1 MAQDSDVD
9 IGFEIS
15 RAFALMDQGKA
26 YASDN
31 NYRDAGDKFQETIS
45 VLMAIMPVV
54 KSESTKTMLQKQLHL
69 VMDVSEGCKSRLR
82 RMTQSKGKGGSML
95 DMLLKQTE
103 EKEKTLDEKERKKRV
118 TRNHV
123 AGEVYSTE
131 RAYVT
136 NLKILQSRYVD
147 PLREASKTS
156 LPILSASDVA
166 TLFSTL
172 EAVPKL
178 NERFVEDVGKR
189 VKNWH
194 ALQTIGDVFDEY
206 APFFKT
212 YLVYVQCFEKMSKRL
227 LVLRKENERFRMFL
241 EYLEMKERL
250 PPLQSL
256 LIMPVQRIPRY
267 QLLIRDLIKNTHDT
281 HPDYKLL
288 NKALGKIANTAK
300 HINDS
305 MNRQKRALKL
315 YEIQG
320 LFLPHKK
327 MPPIV
332 APNREH
338 IKDGPL
344 RKLNRHGEVDGLNF
358 WLFTDV
364 LVYGLF
370 NMRKNAYEFR
380 RMITP
385 IGCEIAVYKGY
396 ANGLKIASTEKSL
409 ILFAWTEEEQQ
420 EWLKA
425 IQETA
430 DRNKKRNHNL
440 RHRGSLIM
448 RHTAAPLKG
457 EASRSV
463 VISSEN
469 SKARMMMGMND

>member
-1 MAQDSDVD
+1 M
-9 IGFEIS
+9 
-15 RAFALMDQGKA
+15 
-26 YASDN
+26 
-31 NYRDAGDKFQETIS
+31 
-45 VLMAIMPVV
+45 
-54 KSESTKTMLQKQLHL
+54 STLTHTQLIIAH
-69 VMDVSEGCKSRLR
+69 
-82 RMTQSKGKGGSML
+82 
-95 DMLLKQTE
+95 
-103 EKEKTLDEKERKKRV
+103 
-118 TRNHV
+118 
-123 AGEVYSTE
+123 STG
-131 RAYVT
+131 AYVG
-136 NLKILQSRYVD
+136 NLKILQTRYVD

-166 TLFSTL
+166 HLFSTL

-178 NERFVEDVGKR
+178 NERFVEDVGER

-212 YLVYVQCFEKMSKRL
+212 YLVYVQGFEKMSKRL

-315 YEIQG
+315 YVTLYTTNKKMRALNNCTRRTNRYEIQG
-320 LFLPHKK
+320 LFIPNKS

-370 NMRKNAYEFR
+370 SMRKNAYEFR

-396 ANGLKIASTEKSL
+396 SHGLKIASTEKSL
-409 ILFAWTEEEQQ
+409 ILFAWTEEEQL

-430 DRNKKRNHNL
+430 NRNKKRNHNL

-469 SKARMMMGMND
+469 SKARMMMGMKH

>member
-1 MAQDSDVD
+1 
-9 IGFEIS
+9 
-15 RAFALMDQGKA
+15 
-26 YASDN
+26 
-31 NYRDAGDKFQETIS
+31 
-45 VLMAIMPVV
+45 
-54 KSESTKTMLQKQLHL
+54 
-69 VMDVSEGCKSRLR
+69 
-82 RMTQSKGKGGSML
+82 
-95 DMLLKQTE
+95 
-103 EKEKTLDEKERKKRV
+103 
-118 TRNHV
+118 
-123 AGEVYSTE
+123 
-131 RAYVT
+131 
-136 NLKILQSRYVD
+136 
-147 PLREASKTS
+147 
-156 LPILSASDVA
+156 
-166 TLFSTL
+166 
-172 EAVPKL
+172 
-178 NERFVEDVGKR
+178 
-189 VKNWH
+189 
-194 ALQTIGDVFDEY
+194 
-206 APFFKT
+206 
-212 YLVYVQCFEKMSKRL
+212 
-227 LVLRKENERFRMFL
+227 
-241 EYLEMKERL
+241 
-250 PPLQSL
+250 
-256 LIMPVQRIPRY
+256 
-267 QLLIRDLIKNTHDT
+267 
-281 HPDYKLL
+281 
-288 NKALGKIANTAK
+288 
-300 HINDS
+300 
-305 MNRQKRALKL
+305 
-315 YEIQG
+315 
-320 LFLPHKK
+320 

>member
-1 MAQDSDVD
+1 MAQTDSEVD

-31 NYRDAGDKFQETIS
+31 NYRDAGEKFQETIS
-45 VLMAIMPVV
+45 VLMAVMPIV

-69 VMDVSEGCKSRLR
+69 VMDVSEGCKSRMR
-82 RMTQSKGKGGSML
+82 RMKQSKGKGGSML

-131 RAYVT
+131 RGYVT
-136 NLKILQSRYVD
+136 NLKILQTRYVD

-189 VKNWH
+189 VKDWH

-212 YLVYVQCFEKMSKRL
+212 YLVYVQGFEKMSKRL
-227 LVLRKENERFRMFL
+227 LSLRKENERFRMFL

-315 YEIQG
+315 HEIQG
-320 LFLPHKK
+320 LFIPNKK
-327 MPPIV
+327 MPPIL

-469 SKARMMMGMND
+469 SNPKVKA

>member
-1 MAQDSDVD
+1 
-9 IGFEIS
+9 
-15 RAFALMDQGKA
+15 
-26 YASDN
+26 
-31 NYRDAGDKFQETIS
+31 
-45 VLMAIMPVV
+45 MPVV
-54 KSESTKTMLQKQLHL
+54 KNESTKSMLQKQLHL
-69 VMDVSEGCKSRLR
+69 VMDASEGCKFRLR
-82 RMTQSKGKGGSML
+82 RIEQSKKGGGTGSML
-95 DMLLKQTE
+95 DMLLKQNK

-118 TRNHV
+118 TRDNV

-131 RAYVT
+131 RKYVS
-136 NLKILQSRYVD
+136 NLQILQTRYVD
-147 PLREASKTS
+147 ALREASQTS
-156 LPILSASDVA
+156 IPILSASDVA
-166 TLFSTL
+166 RLFSTL

-189 VKNWH
+189 VENWH

-212 YLVYVQCFEKMSKRL
+212 YLVYVQGFEKMSKRL
-227 LVLRKENERFRMFL
+227 LELRKENERFKMFL

-256 LIMPVQRIPRY
+256 LIEPVQRIPRY
-267 QLLIRDLIKNTHDT
+267 QLLIRDLIKNTADT

-300 HINDS
+300 HINES
-305 MNRQKRALKL
+305 MNRQKKALKL

-320 LFLPHKK
+320 LFIPNKS

-332 APNREH
+332 APNREF

-370 NMRKNAYEFR
+370 SMRKNAYEFR

-385 IGCEIAVYKGY
+385 IACEVVVYKGH
-396 ANGLKIASTEKSL
+396 ANGLKVASTEKSVV
-409 ILFAWTEEEQQ
+409 LFAWTEEEQQ
-420 EWLKA
+420 EWIKA
-425 IQETA
+425 ITETA
-430 DRNKKRNHNL
+430 ERNKKRNHNL

-448 RHTAAPLKG
+448 RHSAAPLKG

-463 VISSEN
+463 VVINNGN
-469 SKARMMMGMND
+469 SKARKMMGIKH

>member
-1 MAQDSDVD
+1 
-9 IGFEIS
+9 
-15 RAFALMDQGKA
+15 
-26 YASDN
+26 
-31 NYRDAGDKFQETIS
+31 
-45 VLMAIMPVV
+45 
-54 KSESTKTMLQKQLHL
+54 
-69 VMDVSEGCKSRLR
+69 
-82 RMTQSKGKGGSML
+82 MTQSKGKGGSML

-131 RAYVT
+131 RKYSHSQNKVQPRLIHTHTSGAYVT

-189 VKNWH
+189 VKDWH

-212 YLVYVQCFEKMSKRL
+212 YLVYVQGFEKMSKRL
-227 LVLRKENERFRMFL
+227 LSLRKENERFRMFL

-315 YEIQG
+315 YVY
-320 LFLPHKK
+320 FSSY
-327 MPPIV
+327 
-332 APNREH
+332 H
-338 IKDGPL
+338 I
-344 RKLNRHGEVDGLNF
+344 HTH
-358 WLFTDV
+358 TD
-364 LVYGLF
+364 
-370 NMRKNAYEFR
+370 
-380 RMITP
+380 
-385 IGCEIAVYKGY
+385 
-396 ANGLKIASTEKSL
+396 SL
-409 ILFAWTEEEQQ
+409 TTTTTTTDT
-420 EWLKA
+420 K
-425 IQETA
+425 
-430 DRNKKRNHNL
+430 
-440 RHRGSLIM
+440 
-448 RHTAAPLKG
+448 
-457 EASRSV
+457 
-463 VISSEN
+463 
-469 SKARMMMGMND
+469 SKACFCRIKKCPRLSLRIESISRTDLFES